1 METEIKN
8 LRKNTV
14 RDVRLALG
22 CLLFALLLSSSQVRA
37 AGEALASQLAPE
49 ILRFHILANS
59 NSQADQQVKLEVR
72 SLLLDLV
79 AEGMELEAEG
89 MGPNAGRIG
98 QDPERI
104 ETGADGI
111 RQEPKEQ
118 DGKTATAAYILAHR
132 SELEAAAD
140 RYLADRGFPYQA
152 TLSLTQDYFPTRAY
166 GDMIIPC
173 GTYDAVRMVLG
184 KGAGHNWWCILY
196 PRLCFVDAACKE
208 VPEESRSLIGSL
220 IKEDGGSVLTERR
233 PEIRFQFGI
242 LPYFYSTAAKPI
254 TPQS

>member
-22 CLLFALLLSSSQVRA
+22 CLLFALLLSCSQVRA
-37 AGEALASQLAPE
+37 AGEALASQLAPG

-79 AEGMELEAEG
+79 AEGMELEAEEMELETEG
-89 MGPNAGRIG
+89 MGS
-98 QDPERI
+98 E
-104 ETGADGI
+104 ADGMK
-111 RQEPKEQ
+111 QEAEEL